1 MHVRLL
7 RYILETEPG
16 LVTHLHN
23 GGYVIMM
30 ITLRPWIGWYV
41 GISHFPSTN
50 RMFDTTDNGYERD
63 DRLCIFG
70 LSILD

>member
-1 MHVRLL
+1 
-7 RYILETEPG
+7 
-16 LVTHLHN
+16 
-23 GGYVIMM
+23 MM

-70 LSILD
+70 LSILDWNRLFL